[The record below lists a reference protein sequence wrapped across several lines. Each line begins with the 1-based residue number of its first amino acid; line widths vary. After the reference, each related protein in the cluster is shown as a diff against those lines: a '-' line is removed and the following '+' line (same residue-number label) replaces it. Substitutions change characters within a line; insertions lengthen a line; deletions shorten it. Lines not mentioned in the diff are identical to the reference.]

1 MVSVMRKLVT
11 NWLAGAALAAI
22 ASLGAA
28 VPASAGVVTFDG
40 HTALETF
47 ANNHQEGGLNFF
59 SRQSYFVPVGLVSRP
74 IGYRS
79 PFLETAL
86 EPLVITRPGGG
97 TFELNSV
104 MLGLGQFNTTPDFD
118 TVTVV
123 GHKANSCLLGCTVT
137 AELQVYY
144 RFKTF
149 ALQGFTDLAS
159 VSFGT
164 HNDTGYLAFDNI
176 AFNGG
181 VPPGVP
187 EPATWGLM
195 IVGFM
200 GVGALLRSTRRKA
213 ALA

>member
-1 MVSVMRKLVT
+1 MRKLVA
-11 NWLAGAALAAI
+11 NWLAGAALAA

-28 VPASAGVVTFDG
+28 VSANAGVVTFDG
-40 HTALETF
+40 HTAPGTF
-47 ANNHQEGGLNFF
+47 ANNYEEGGLHFF
-59 SRQSYFVPVGLVSRP
+59 GGQSYFIPVGSASRP
-74 IGYRS
+74 TGYRS

-86 EPLVITRPGGG
+86 EPLVITLPGHG

-104 MLGLGQFNTTPDFD
+104 MLGLGEFNTTPDFD

-123 GHKANSCLLGCTVT
+123 GHKADSCLLGCTVT

-200 GVGALLRSTRRKA
+200 GVGALLRSTRPKA

>member
-1 MVSVMRKLVT
+1 MRKLVA
-11 NWLAGAALAAI
+11 NWLAGAALAAT
-22 ASLGAA
+22 ALLGAA
-28 VPASAGVVTFDG
+28 VSANAGVVTFDG
-40 HTALETF
+40 HTAPGTF
-47 ANNHQEGGLNFF
+47 ANNYEEGGLHFF
-59 SRQSYFVPVGLVSRP
+59 GGQSYFIPVGSVSRP

-86 EPLVITRPGGG
+86 EPLVITMPGHG

-104 MLGLGQFNTTPDFD
+104 MLGLGEFNTTPDFD

-123 GHKANSCLLGCTVT
+123 GRKADSCLLGCTVT
-137 AELQVYY
+137 AELRVGY

-149 ALQGFTDLAS
+149 ALQGFSDLAS
-159 VSFGT
+159 VSFGE
-164 HNDTGYLAFDNI
+164 HNDAGYLAFDNI